1 MVRATENL
9 RLGQV
14 KTVRQEPE
22 GRTTQ
27 VASWSASGHKTT
39 QLRELNPFP
48 PAMSRC
54 FPASAAISSEQLPE
68 LLGGETGI
76 ASDGSHRDGVDRVV
90 ARNHQAP
97 LTIAEDQ
104 MARLSDNP
112 IAQLLK
118 DAHSLLLADSREA
131 RHYRASS
138 RVSTRFTPASSASTS
153 SQRPMASRMFWRA
166 SSRDSP
172 WEWQPGRSRQ
182 LTDQPSSVS
191 KSRILYDTRNT
202 ARFHNPSQTMTAFS
216 QGC

>member
-76 ASDGSHRDGVDRVV
+76 ASDGSHRDGV
-90 ARNHQAP
+90 
-97 LTIAEDQ
+97 
-104 MARLSDNP
+104 
-112 IAQLLK
+112 
-118 DAHSLLLADSREA
+118 DSREA